1 MKFSWKILFCTMLIM
16 AAACGASG
24 YFFVNYVFQTSMER
38 ETRQALDESSI
49 LRFAFET
56 AALNI
61 PSKYD
66 VLPDGTVEQIGVY
79 LENSGQHG
87 NRLLR
92 ISDENGKVLYVSEGF
107 TGDTSLWEECG
118 ENTRVYR
125 VVQSGDSYYIQTQTR
140 INVSDRLLTLETMK
154 NVTAVYTERT
164 EGFRMYRQ
172 VTVIVLLCSGAVMT
186 LIACWLTR
194 PIRLLTQATG
204 KMAEGEY
211 SYRAEQISNDEM
223 GQLTADF
230 NHMAE
235 ALEQNIQNLENEVR
249 AREDFIAAFS
259 HELKTP
265 LTAII
270 GYADMLRSRKLDD
283 ERHFLCANYIYT
295 EGKRLETM
303 ALRLLDIIV
312 TRRKEIDRKTTNV
325 SGIFSYLQEIYDE
338 TKNPEDSRVK
348 VDICWEKGELY
359 AEENLDVA
367 SGGISF
373 NGQRVVDCGDLARSK
388 LNVDNRANDT
398 DNMTDRTTLVG
409 RRCSNFFSHLV
420 LQSCGATNDF
430 VDFSCNGTLTYTV
443 INSIECFN
451 HFIGII
457 RRVFHCVTTSSLL
470 CGSRLNKYIVEITT

>member
-66 VLPDGTVEQIGVY
+66 VLPDGTVEQIGLY

-92 ISDENGKVLYVSEGF
+92 ISDENGKVLYASEGF
-107 TGDTSLWEECG
+107 TGDTSLWEERG

-140 INVSDRLLTLETMK
+140 INVSDRMLTLETMK

-194 PIRLLTQATG
+194 PIRLLTRATG

-211 SYRAEQISNDEM
+211 SYRA
-223 GQLTADF
+223 
-230 NHMAE
+230 
-235 ALEQNIQNLENEVR
+235 EQNIQNLENEVR

-338 TKNPEDSRVK
+338 TTNPEDGRVK

-359 AEENLDVA
+359 AEENLLKTVL
-367 SGGISF
+367 I
-373 NGQRVVDCGDLARSK
+373 NL
-388 LNVDNRANDT
+388 T
-398 DNMTDRTTLVG
+398 DNAIKASEEGQT
-409 RRCSNFFSHLV
+409 
-420 LQSCGATNDF
+420 
-430 VDFSCNGTLTYTV
+430 
-443 INSIECFN
+443 
-451 HFIGII
+451 
-457 RRVFHCVTTSSLL
+457 
-470 CGSRLNKYIVEITT
+470 VEITGRRMENGYYFQVRDEGIGIPEEEIHKITEAFYMVDKSRSRAHNGAGLGLALCTAILELHHSRLKVESTLGFGSCMSFLIPDEGVNADE

>member
-1 MKFSWKILFCTMLIM
+1 M
-16 AAACGASG
+16 
-24 YFFVNYVFQTSMER
+24 
-38 ETRQALDESSI
+38 
-49 LRFAFET
+49 
-56 AALNI
+56 
-61 PSKYD
+61 
-66 VLPDGTVEQIGVY
+66 
-79 LENSGQHG
+79 
-87 NRLLR
+87 
-92 ISDENGKVLYVSEGF
+92 
-107 TGDTSLWEECG
+107 
-118 ENTRVYR
+118 YR

-194 PIRLLTQATG
+194 PIRLLTRATG

-230 NHMAE
+230 NHMA
-235 ALEQNIQNLENEVR
+235 
-249 AREDFIAAFS
+249 AREDFIVAFS

-312 TRRKEIDRKTTNV
+312 TRREEIERKNTNAT
-325 SGIFSYLQEIYDE
+325 GIFAYLQEIYVDKE
-338 TKNPEDSRVK
+338 KPEDSRVK
-348 VDICWEKGELY
+348 VDIRWEKGELY
-359 AEENLDVA
+359 ADENLLKTVLINLIDNAIKA
-367 SGGISF
+367 SEAGQTVEVTGSRRE
-373 NGQRVVDCGDLARSK
+373 NGYYFQVRDEG
-388 LNVDNRANDT
+388 
-398 DNMTDRTTLVG
+398 
-409 RRCSNFFSHLV
+409 
-420 LQSCGATNDF
+420 
-430 VDFSCNGTLTYTV
+430 
-443 INSIECFN
+443 
-451 HFIGII
+451 IGIPEEECHKI
-457 RRVFHCVTTSSLL
+457 TEAFYMVDRSRAHNGAGLGLALCTAILELHHSSLKIESTQGF
-470 CGSRLNKYIVEITT
+470 GSCMSFLIPDEGVKSDE